1 MTTYCCCVC
10 GDQATHVC
18 EVTELGKPSSC
29 YLCDTHAGE
38 HKCTTGELRSLFDE
52 PSPSKFERALEFI
65 RQAEGYFGDGY
76 DVLADDAIDCA
87 INALNEARP

>member
-1 MTTYCCCVC
+1 MTTYCCCMC

-52 PSPSKFERALEFI
+52 PKEPKR
-65 RQAEGYFGDGY
+65 
-76 DVLADDAIDCA
+76 
-87 INALNEARP
+87 